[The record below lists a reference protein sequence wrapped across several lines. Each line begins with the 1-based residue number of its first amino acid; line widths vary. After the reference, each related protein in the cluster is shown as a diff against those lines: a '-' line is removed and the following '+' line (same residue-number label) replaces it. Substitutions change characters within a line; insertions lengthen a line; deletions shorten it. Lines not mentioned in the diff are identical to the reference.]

1 MAGAPPLVLAALP
14 TRHTVRVCL
23 LQRRVELLQGQTGT
37 LFRAVDAA
45 LARKLEGLGCVRVMA
60 PRSVCCTDGTSHRV
74 PTLPYPPQT

>member
-45 LARKLEGLGCVRVMA
+45 LARKLEGLGCVRVMV
-60 PRSVCCTDGTSHRV
+60 PRSVYGTSHRV
-74 PTLPYPPQT
+74 PTFPYPPQT